1 MTLMPTPMPTEAEL
15 VARAEAM
22 IPWLREKADA
32 VEKARMVPRDT
43 IQAFH
48 DAGFFRILQPR
59 RWGGYQMSP
68 NVLNK
73 VLMELARGCPSSAW
87 NVMVLGVHPFELGL
101 LDPRCGDELWGQDDT
116 RLVSSSYAPFG
127 TVTAV
132 EGGYVLK
139 GEWLTSSGCDHA
151 AGGAFLGGRVK
162 ENGEMVFRSFWVQ
175 AEDFEIV
182 DDWHVVG
189 LAGTGSKKLVV
200 REAFVPSYRC
210 HVIAAYGEQTHGQV
224 ENLYK
229 MPFFYVFYAAVS
241 SVIVGMARGMADL
254 YIEHMVPRQNL
265 NQAVGAA
272 VNDPFI
278 KARLGEAHAKI
289 LGAARRIVD
298 SGLAAKGYRYVN
310 IDDGWALRRRQPDGH
325 MVPRPDR
332 FPSSVEG
339 STFRPLTDKLHALGL
354 KAGIYS
360 DLGRNTCAQAYSGT
374 DVDLPKGTV
383 LEREIGLYGHI
394 DQDIELFFADWGF
407 DFIKVDG
414 CGLRAYGPDSPKV
427 RSGQFRALKPVL
439 DLESVSRSD
448 IPAVQAEFD
457 QINAALKRN
466 NPDGDFLL
474 WCHGAT
480 FDAPILGEVY
490 RRAGIPCPWTEQF
503 WRVQCTRTL
512 FNLVGVNPKSYAVPP
527 PHVALNDAIGQTRAA
542 NAALAILARAHS
554 AGVAA

>member
-210 HVIAAYGEQTHGQV
+210 HVIAAYGEETHGQV

-289 LGAARRIVD
+289 LGAATRILHNTEEAWSYTSQGQLVPLPVRVRHFATNQFTGGECFD
-298 SGLAAKGYRYVN
+298 AA
-310 IDDGWALRRRQPDGH
+310 H
-325 MVPRPDR
+325 MI
-332 FPSSVEG
+332 FKKT
-339 STFRPLTDKLHALGL
+339 STRGVWL
-354 KAGIYS
+354 
-360 DLGRNTCAQAYSGT
+360 
-374 DVDLPKGTV
+374 
-383 LEREIGLYGHI
+383 
-394 DQDIELFFADWGF
+394 
-407 DFIKVDG
+407 
-414 CGLRAYGPDSPKV
+414 
-427 RSGQFRALKPVL
+427 
-439 DLESVSRSD
+439 
-448 IPAVQAEFD
+448 
-457 QINAALKRN
+457 N
-466 NPDGDFLL
+466 NPMQRQLRD
-474 WCHGAT
+474 
-480 FDAPILGEVY
+480 I
-490 RRAGIPCPWTEQF
+490 
-503 WRVQCTRTL
+503 
-512 FNLVGVNPKSYAVPP
+512 LVGANHITQNQDNIGDLLGGQLLGNPLP
-527 PHVALNDAIGQTRAA
+527 
-542 NAALAILARAHS
+542 
-554 AGVAA
+554 AGNPFGVRV